1 MDDLTMQLMQLITR
15 QFKQPKVSKRITNTI
30 IFKSITLLAPSL
42 RPCLLGVG
50 AAMAG
55 AMAMAPSAS
64 WAHGVETN
72 FTALQASGL
81 IELRTQF
88 SSGEPLADA
97 EVRLQSPDGSKTLK
111 LGRTGSDG
119 RFSAQLPA
127 QASRQWELVIDGGP
141 GHRDYLELNGPRAS
155 QQRSWAHWLI
165 GLGVLG
171 GTLAMTGCLSH
182 GQQRQH
188 RP

>member
-1 MDDLTMQLMQLITR
+1 MQLITR
-15 QFKQPKVSKRITNTI
+15 QFRQPKVSKGITNTI
-30 IFKSITLLAPSL
+30 IFKSITLLALSL

-119 RFSAQLPA
+119 RFSAKLPA

-171 GTLAMTGCLSH
+171 GTLAMTGRLSH

>member
-1 MDDLTMQLMQLITR
+1 MGDLTMQPITTQR
-15 QFKQPKVSKRITNTI
+15 TTTQPAGSKTIISKTNTS
-30 IFKSITLLAPSL
+30 FTPPLGA
-42 RPCLLGVG
+42 CLLGLG

-55 AMAMAPSAS
+55 AMAMAPSAA

-97 EVRLQSPDGSKTLK
+97 EVRLQSPDGSKSLK

-141 GHRDYLELNGPRAS
+141 GHRDYLELNGPQAS
-155 QQRSWAHWLI
+155 HQRSWAHWLI
-165 GLGVLG
+165 GLGALG
-171 GTLAMTGCLSH
+171 GTLAMTGRLSH